1 VGGKEWAEQPQY
13 SALYVP
19 PASAPSGA
27 EADSADVAPYNSVC
41 LASYGESS

>member
-1 VGGKEWAEQPQY
+1 MGGKEWAEQLQY
-13 SALYVP
+13 SALYAP
-19 PASAPSGA
+19 SASPPSGA